1 MHMANPTRRWT
12 IADLDSFPE
21 DGNTYELIRGQL
33 FVTPPPTDPHETIAA
48 RLTRILDPYVAA
60 HGLGLVYHPRAVI
73 QIDDDTQLEPDL
85 MVRQPQD
92 VPNAKWVDAP
102 LPSLVVEIASDS
114 TRRRD
119 RVHKRTFYL
128 DVGVPEYWIVDGS
141 DRTIRVVRRGEDDV
155 VVRDVLAW
163 RPRGATTALKVELEA
178 VFGPPADHP

>member
-1 MHMANPTRRWT
+1 MMTARATRAVSSGHARPPAISEEGVWMHMANPTRRWT

-33 FVTPPPTDPHETIAA
+33 FVTPPPTDPHESIAA

-119 RVHKRTFYL
+119 RVHKRTFY
-128 DVGVPEYWIVDGS
+128 
-141 DRTIRVVRRGEDDV
+141 
-155 VVRDVLAW
+155 
-163 RPRGATTALKVELEA
+163 
-178 VFGPPADHP
+178 